1 MTRARDKFR
10 VKVCN
15 YMVVATVISCFVMI
29 YSGKRAAKRGE
40 SVVKMNEEF
49 HRQYN
54 EAEAKKE
61 LLAKEGK

>member
-1 MTRARDKFR
+1 MSRARDKFR
-10 VKVCN
+10 VKMCN
-15 YMVVATVISCFVMI
+15 YMVVATILTCIGMI
-29 YSGKRAAKRGE
+29 ISGKRAAKRGE

-61 LLAKEGK
+61 LLAKQGK